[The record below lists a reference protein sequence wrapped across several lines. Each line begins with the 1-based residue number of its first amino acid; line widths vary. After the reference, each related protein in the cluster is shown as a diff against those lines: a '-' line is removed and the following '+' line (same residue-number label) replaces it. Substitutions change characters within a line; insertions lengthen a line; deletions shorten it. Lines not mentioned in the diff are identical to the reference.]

1 MDAVRERSTAA
12 PSEGCWGCTA
22 SQQHPTSH
30 PQPFAGQRQPG
41 GRPHLWGAA
50 CSPQRRSM
58 PPAHCS
64 TPLSLKP
71 PDVTSSARRRSA
83 TPWDRTCTPKAPQ
96 RGCRALAS
104 LCVCQHGQPHG
115 PGSALH
121 RDTCAAH
128 RDAVPAPPAA
138 VTEEGPSRHPG
149 HGPPPRHFPPPFYAR
164 RNPGRLRQRFPIPL
178 GNFSPGSGWGGTH
191 P

>member
-1 MDAVRERSTAA
+1 MQFVKDPPRLPVRAA
-12 PSEGCWGCTA
+12 
-22 SQQHPTSH
+22 
-30 PQPFAGQRQPG
+30 
-41 GRPHLWGAA
+41 GAA
-50 CSPQRRSM
+50 RLPNSTRPPTRSPSLGSDSPGAARTFGVPLVPRSIGQCHQHT
-58 PPAHCS
+58 AVHRC
-64 TPLSLKP
+64 SLKP